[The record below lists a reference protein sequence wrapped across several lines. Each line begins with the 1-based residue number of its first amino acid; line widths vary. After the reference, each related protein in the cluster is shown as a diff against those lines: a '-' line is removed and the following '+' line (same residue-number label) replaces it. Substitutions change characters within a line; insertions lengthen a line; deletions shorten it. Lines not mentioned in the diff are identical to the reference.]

1 VNKKL
6 IAAQVDKLID
16 VVDKQDELPEEVEGA
31 INDLMAQI
39 EDAGKVVWW
48 KKPFLKDGEFSKTA
62 TFATVAYVIT
72 LFWYALS
79 IFATGNPVSIGG
91 FELPAIQPLDPTLTI
106 AVLGIASGTYL
117 TNNKLK
123 SGSSHG

>member
-1 VNKKL
+1 MNKKL
-6 IAAQVDKLID
+6 ISAQVDKLID

-39 EDAGKVVWW
+39 EDAGKVAWW
-48 KKPFLKDGEFSKTA
+48 KKPFFKNDEFSKTA
-62 TFATVAYVIT
+62 TFATIAYVIT

-79 IFATGNPVSIGG
+79 IFATGEPITIAGIQ
-91 FELPAIQPLDPTLTI
+91 LPAIRPLDPTLTV

-123 SGSSHG
+123 EKTNA

>member
-1 VNKKL
+1 MNKKL

-16 VVDKQDELPEEVEGA
+16 VVDKQNELPEEVEGA

-39 EDAGKVVWW
+39 EDAGKVAWW
-48 KKPFLKDGEFSKTA
+48 KKPFFKNGEFSKTA
-62 TFATVAYVIT
+62 TFATIAYVIT

-79 IFATGNPVSIGG
+79 IFATGEPITVAGLQ
-91 FELPAIQPLDPTLTI
+91 LPAIRPLDPTLAV

-123 SGSSHG
+123 EKAGNV